1 MAADDLMKIRI
12 TADFK
17 EAEGAFLKMAK
28 VATAFESDFR
38 RIAGGLNKEF
48 NRINGMAQLFGD
60 TTNVVKDKMNALK
73 RAMDQL
79 MATGLQAM
87 NPEVQKL
94 KKQYDELAASIT
106 HTTQETTKVA
116 KTTKDAG
123 NSVKKSNLQ
132 WTHLALVVQDL
143 PYGFRGIQNNLPA
156 LIGGFAGMTGAIYL
170 AGSVIIAFFTALD
183 NGMIKFGNTL
193 TSVELKQKAFNDVLD
208 KSKDSYTEAKTQVM
222 LLNDQVAEAAGKK
235 DLERKAVKD
244 YNDTIGESLGKLKT
258 FKEVQSSLIDQGDKY
273 IDYIFK
279 LNMANTAASKVA
291 EESANMLIASFKTP
305 LDFVN
310 NIDKLFAVQFNMFG
324 DLAAAATGTAKKLY
338 ESGKENQQEAIQ
350 GFGKSAVAAEEV
362 MKIFRQQAKEA
373 KKLLSFGT
381 FDDNK
386 GGKQKDNYLL
396 DSLKAQ
402 QQAYKDDIYAFRAY
416 GILIIN
422 EEERLAVARATE
434 DGTYLKNKKEITDR
448 YQADRIANDNLF
460 ENNLN
465 TILET
470 NAKKRTAIE
479 EKEFKRNQQSIQ
491 DNIDFETKIYRD
503 SNRVWDQIQK
513 EKSDAQVKYTKDY
526 INKLNEQL
534 RVELKLHKNNVLLQ
548 QEDVKNKIDQLKFL
562 QFFAAGNVK
571 ATELINS
578 AILKLTGTMAGFGDV
593 SAKISTVLGDTL
605 QSAFEGIGE
614 TIGQL
619 IATGKFDFSILGN
632 ILADALIQIGKAL
645 IMYSALVKA
654 AKEALEK
661 GKFKA
666 GLVVGVLAIAAGVAL
681 KASLNKKRDSGV
693 KEFANGGVI
702 SGPTMGLMGE
712 YPGARSNPEVVAPL
726 DKLKGLIGGNNGG
739 TLEARISGN
748 DLLILMN
755 KAQRNNNTTF

>member
-1 MAADDLMKIRI
+1 MAADDLMQIRI

-28 VATAFESDFR
+28 VATAFESDFK

-48 NRINGMAQLFGD
+48 NKINGMAELFGNS
-60 TTNVVKDKMNALK
+60 TNVVKDKMDALK
-73 RAMDQL
+73 RSMEQL
-79 MATGLQAM
+79 MTLGLQPM

-94 KKQYDELAASIT
+94 KAQYDGLAATLQKTEQAATKSNAAIKGSIDP
-106 HTTQETTKVA
+106 A
-116 KTTKDAG
+116 
-123 NSVKKSNLQ
+123 KKSNQ
-132 WTHLALVVQDL
+132 QMMNFALVLQDL

-156 LIGGFAGMTGAIYL
+156 LIGGMAGMTGALYL
-170 AGSVIIAFFTALD
+170 VGSAVIALFTAWD

-291 EESANMLIASFKTP
+291 EESANMLIASFKKP

-386 GGKQKDNYLL
+386 GGNKKDNYLL
-396 DSLKAQ
+396 DRLKSQ
-402 QQAYKDDIYAFRAY
+402 QQAFKDDIYAFRAY

-422 EEERLAVARATE
+422 EEERLAVARATK
-434 DGTYLKNKKEITDR
+434 DGTYLNNKKEITDR

-470 NAKKRTAIE
+470 NAKKRTEIE

-503 SNRVWDQIQK
+503 SNRIWDQIQK
-513 EKSDAQVKYTKDY
+513 QKLDAQVKYTRDY

-534 RVELKLHKNNVLLQ
+534 RVELKVHKNNVLLQ
-548 QEDVKNKIDQLKFL
+548 QEDVKNKIALLKFM
-562 QFFAAGNVK
+562 QFFAFGNVA

-578 AILKLTGTMAGFGDV
+578 AIMKLTGTLAGFGDV
-593 SAKISTVLGDTL
+593 SERISTILFDSL
-605 QSAFEGIGE
+605 QAALVGIGE
-614 TIGQL
+614 SIGQL
-619 IATGKFDFSILGN
+619 VATGTFDFSILGN
-632 ILADALIQIGKAL
+632 VLADALISIGKAL
-645 IMYSALVKA
+645 IMYSSLVQA
-654 AKEALEK
+654 AKKALEN
-661 GKFKA
+661 GQFKA
-666 GLVVGVLAIAAGVAL
+666 GLVIGVLAVAAGVAL

-726 DKLKGLIGGNNGG
+726 DKLKGLIGAGGG

>member
-1 MAADDLMKIRI
+1 MADNQMVKIVFDFDLGNVPASAK
-12 TADFK
+12 K
-17 EAEGAFLKMAK
+17 LSQYLKDNSLDLKFTKQSVDA
-28 VATAFESDFR
+28 ATASLNQFSTTQTK
-38 RIAGGLNKEF
+38 AG
-48 NRINGMAQLFGD
+48 
-60 TTNVVKDKMNALK
+60 NAAASAGK
-73 RAMDQL
+73 S
-79 MATGLQAM
+79 
-87 NPEVQKL
+87 VQK
-94 KKQYDELAASIT
+94 
-106 HTTQETTKVA
+106 
-116 KTTKDAG
+116 
-123 NSVKKSNLQ
+123 SNRQ
-132 WTHLALVVQDL
+132 WTNWALILQDL

-156 LIGGFAGMTGAIYL
+156 VLGGIAGVAGPLYL
-170 AGSVIIAFFTALD
+170 VGSAIIALFTAWD
-183 NGMIKFGNTL
+183 QGSF
-193 TSVELKQKAFNDVLD
+193 KAEQAIDR
-208 KSKDSYTEAKTQVM
+208 
-222 LLNDQVAEAAGKK
+222 VAEAHKRNTEVLTKGAEAEAEALVEMRKMAAVFDGVRDGSITAEDALRTYNETYGETWGIAKGVNEAEDSFIKK
-235 DLERKAVKD
+235 SSAYVKA
-244 YNDTIGESLGKLKT
+244 TALRA
-258 FKEVQSSLIDQGDKY
+258 
-273 IDYIFK
+273 
-279 LNMANTAASKVA
+279 MANEKYAQAQEA
-291 EESANMLIASFKTP
+291 FKTGRLAAGEDQTSFLTKFAAGMDA
-305 LDFVN
+305 LDQVGIMGLDGVSLTKFAKAFTKNYAESQKVLVN
-310 NIDKLFAVQFNMFG
+310 NIKNL
-324 DLAAAATGTAKKLY
+324 
-338 ESGKENQQEAIQ
+338 S
-350 GFGKSAVAAEEV
+350 KSAFEMLMSQGDEFLEE
-362 MKIFRQQAKEA
+362 ANKE
-373 KKLLSFGT
+373 LSNAGIKPT
-381 FDDNK
+381 GKGKK
-386 GGKQKDNYLL
+386 GGASPKDNFAL

-479 EKEFKRNQQSIQ
+479 EKEFKRNRDSIKA
-491 DNIDFETKIYRD
+491 NIDFETKIYRD